1 MRSSMFFVI
10 AAFAISLTACGGQ
23 HENATPPLSSENGS
37 SAAIPQAEKGRHP
50 GDVDWI
56 HYGND
61 LANTRFQDIDQI
73 NPGNVE
79 QLRPAWVFHT
89 GVLDSQASLEVSPV
103 IVDGVMYVT
112 TGHDDVFALDAGT
125 GRVIWQNHPQLL
137 APLSSMFVCCGRDN
151 RGVAYGNGKVFIAR
165 LDGVLEALNARTG
178 KVVWQS
184 TVLDFH
190 DRYAITMAPQF
201 ANGLV
206 IVGSSGGEFI
216 ARGQV
221 AAFNADTGVR
231 VWRTFTTEPG
241 PSWQDQSWVHGG
253 GLVWQ
258 TPAVDPALGLVY
270 INTSNAAPDVNGH
283 LRAGNNLFTS
293 SIVALALAS
302 GTVRWAFQTT
312 HHDLWDYDAAQ
323 PSLLFTLHRFGQNL
337 PALGECSK
345 NGNYYILN
353 RESGAPLFPVREVRV
368 PTDPDWQHASP
379 TQPASSVE
387 PLVPLHII
395 PGTVDLSML
404 PRDIK
409 IAATYT
415 PPQEQTTL
423 QQPGDD
429 GVCEFP
435 PAAFSPRTH
444 FVYYGGRYEP
454 TSYHSFPD
462 NTAPNDKGAF
472 LGSTFEEQI
481 PGVQDF
487 GVFGA
492 TDTTTGRVVWRIKVP
507 QPAKSGLLVAGD
519 LVFFGEGN
527 GLFHAVD
534 ATTGMQLFTFNGIS
548 VPNGGGAQAAPVAY
562 VCHGTEFIANAFG
575 GNVADR
581 PSFGPNPVGDAI
593 IAFALPHESKEHG
606 RDDGQRSCADDDR

>member
-1 MRSSMFFVI
+1 MLQ
-10 AAFAISLTACGGQ
+10 AAHAQ
-23 HENATPPLSSENGS
+23 
-37 SAAIPQAEKGRHP
+37 RP
-50 GDVDWI
+50 GDLNWT

-61 LANTRFQDIDQI
+61 LANTRFQDVDQI
-73 NPGNVE
+73 NPSNVGRL
-79 QLRPAWVFHT
+79 QPAWVFHT
-89 GVLDSQASLEVSPV
+89 GVLDPEASLEVSPL
-103 IVDGVMYVT
+103 IIDGIMYVT

-125 GRVIWQNHPQLL
+125 GKVIWQHHPHLL
-137 APLSSMFVCCGRDN
+137 APLSAMFVCCGRDN
-151 RGVAYGNGKVFIAR
+151 RGVAFGNGKVYIAR
-165 LDGVLEALNARTG
+165 LDGILEALNARTG
-178 KVVWQS
+178 HVAWQS
-184 TVLDFH
+184 SVLDFH
-190 DRYAITMAPQF
+190 ERYAITMAPQF
-201 ANGLV
+201 VHGIV

-221 AAFNADTGVR
+221 AAFNADTGAR
-231 VWRTFTTEPG
+231 LWRMFTTVPG
-241 PSWQDQSWVHGG
+241 PSWQDSSFLHGG
-253 GLVWQ
+253 GLVWE
-258 TPAVDPALGLVY
+258 TPAVDPDLGLVY

-293 SIVALALAS
+293 SIVALDLAS
-302 GTVRWAFQTT
+302 GAVRWAFQTT

-323 PSLLFTLHRFGQNL
+323 PSVLFTLSKFGENF

-345 NGNYYILN
+345 NGNYYILD
-353 RESGAPLFPVREVRV
+353 RRTGTPLFPVNEVRV
-368 PTDPDWQHASP
+368 PTQPDWQHPAP
-379 TQPASSVE
+379 TQPASAVE

-395 PGTVDLSML
+395 PGTVDLTLL
-404 PRDIK
+404 PHDIK

-454 TSYHSFPD
+454 TSYHSFPN
-462 NTAPNDKGAF
+462 NTAPNAGGLF
-472 LGSTFEEQI
+472 LGSTFEEQLA
-481 PGVQDF
+481 GVQDF

-492 TDTTTGRVVWRIKVP
+492 TDTATGRVVWRVRVS

-534 ATTGMQLFTFNGIS
+534 ARTGTMLFSFNGTS
-548 VPNGGGAQAAPVAY
+548 VPQGGGAQAAPVAY
-562 VCHGTEFIANAFG
+562 VCRGKEFVVNAFG

-581 PSFGPNPVGDAI
+581 PAFGPNPVGDAI
-593 IAFALPHESKEHG
+593 IAFALPGSPSASNASG
-606 RDDGQRSCADDDR
+606 RSCADDDFSH